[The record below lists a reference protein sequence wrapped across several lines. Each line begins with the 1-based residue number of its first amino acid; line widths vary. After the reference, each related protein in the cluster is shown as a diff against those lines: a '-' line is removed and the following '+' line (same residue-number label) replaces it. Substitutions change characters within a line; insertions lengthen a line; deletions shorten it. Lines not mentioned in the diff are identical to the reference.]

1 MMNLLEI
8 NRRIKQ
14 RPPFQMIERVT
25 ELEPNVSAVGIKN
38 VSVNEPYFV
47 GHFPEAPIMPGVLI
61 IECAAQLCSLV
72 IAPVALSG
80 AASVPPFGATAQSSV
95 FAPDGAADDE
105 NKLYVLLKVRDF
117 KFLKPVIPGDTLTI
131 KVNCT
136 MASAAAYEF
145 SAVISVGDVV
155 KAKGS
160 MLFTSMDKDAVYG

>member
-8 NRRIKQ
+8 NQRIKQ
-14 RPPFQMIERVT
+14 RPPFQMIERVI

-47 GHFPEAPIMPGVLI
+47 GHFPDAPIMPGVLI

-72 IAPVALSG
+72 IAPEN
-80 AASVPPFGATAQSSV
+80 AAN
-95 FAPDGAADDE
+95 DE

-131 KVNCT
+131 SVNCT

-145 SAVISVGDVV
+145 SAVISVGDTV

-160 MLFTSMDKDAVYG
+160 MLFTSVDKSTIY